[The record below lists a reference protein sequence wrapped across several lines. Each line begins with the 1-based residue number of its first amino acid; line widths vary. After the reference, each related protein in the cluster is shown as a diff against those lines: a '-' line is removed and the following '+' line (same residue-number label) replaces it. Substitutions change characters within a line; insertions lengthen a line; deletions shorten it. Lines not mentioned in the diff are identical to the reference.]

1 MGDGCHGRRSQR
13 AQCDVVQHP
22 SGWAPHALPQ
32 WSVLPRVLA
41 PRGVRVSRRAD
52 DRARPGDFDRI
63 ACRPAVGSE
72 PHALDDPRGAAGGR
86 RHCLGSRP
94 LPASEGEAP
103 EVSASPFPFSL
114 QIASVE
120 CPRSSEG
127 FETTSTSVPN
137 LRSLSTTERRYSEPW
152 IRGAADARSLPGVD
166 GGTEEGLDP
175 ALPPRAPR
183 EGREVRVPDPPRT
196 ARPVERVLRPQG
208 GDAVSGAPAARG
220 ARVRAEPVAGAGE
233 RHAEEVLP
241 THGPRADRAERGTG
255 DLGRDD
261 PRRGRGAGRS
271 PMTPSEDYV
280 GRVRRAMAGME
291 PAVRDDI
298 LRELRSHIA
307 ESTAANGGNV
317 GSSLTALGTP
327 EEVGRRYRELYG
339 YGRGFK
345 GLFSVIA
352 FLLAF
357 ASVPVLSVGSESLF
371 PYALSLVILIIAAAW
386 ILWVSVAAG
395 FRAGGLA
402 GLGAMVSR
410 FGAFGLWAG
419 DRLGAPAR
427 CGGLGLLGVVSPAL
441 VVIRVVPGA

>member
-1 MGDGCHGRRSQR
+1 MG
-13 AQCDVVQHP
+13 
-22 SGWAPHALPQ
+22 
-32 WSVLPRVLA
+32 
-41 PRGVRVSRRAD
+41 
-52 DRARPGDFDRI
+52 
-63 ACRPAVGSE
+63 
-72 PHALDDPRGAAGGR
+72 
-86 RHCLGSRP
+86 
-94 LPASEGEAP
+94 
-103 EVSASPFPFSL
+103 
-114 QIASVE
+114 
-120 CPRSSEG
+120 
-127 FETTSTSVPN
+127 
-137 LRSLSTTERRYSEPW
+137 SLSTTESRYSEAR
-152 IRGAADARSLPGVD
+152 IRGALDARSLPGVD
-166 GGTEEGLDP
+166 RGTEEGLDP
-175 ALPPRAPR
+175 ALPRRASR
-183 EGREVRVPDPPRT
+183 EGREVRVPDPPRA

-208 GDAVSGAPAARG
+208 GDAVSGAPEARG

-241 THGPRADRAERGTG
+241 THGPRADRAERGTV

-261 PRRGRGAGRS
+261 PRRGAGAGGS

-345 GLFSVIA
+345 GLFAVIA

-371 PYALSLVILIIAAAW
+371 PYALSLVFLIIAAAW
-386 ILWVSVAAG
+386 ILWLSVAAG
-395 FRAGGLA
+395 SRPGLLP
-402 GLGAMVSR
+402 GLGAMASR
-410 FGAFGLWAG
+410 FVGFGIAAGTLSCAPTSAHRARLARHFAAPRVRGPWAG
-419 DRLGAPAR
+419 LDESAGKGRHAAERLVLATDRHKLAAAEDEPIHRDGGVLLRFHLVTRETACEFRAPPRIARPLRTRRPRGARRPCPGPSSRRGRSDAPHPRCRRTRPRRRRASSIRFRRRHR
-427 CGGLGLLGVVSPAL
+427 CGPRRGPP
-441 VVIRVVPGA
+441 RRRC